1 MHQAKTDLSKLV
13 AAMEAG
19 ERVVI
24 KRAGKPVAR
33 LMPMES
39 HAAPDQMEL
48 GKKRLELLGC
58 MKGQLYVADYFDA
71 PLPDAFW
78 LGES

>member
-1 MHQAKTDLSKLV
+1 MHQAKTELSKLI

-19 ERVVI
+19 ERVII

-33 LMPMES
+33 LMPMEEHS
-39 HAAPDQMEL
+39 ALDQAET

-58 MKGQLYVADYFDA
+58 MKGQIYVADDFDA

-78 LGES
+78 LGED